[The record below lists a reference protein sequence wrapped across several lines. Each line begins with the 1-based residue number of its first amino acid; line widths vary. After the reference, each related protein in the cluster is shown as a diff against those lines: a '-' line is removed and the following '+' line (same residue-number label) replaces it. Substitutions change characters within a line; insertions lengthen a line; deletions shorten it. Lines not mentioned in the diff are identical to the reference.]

1 MKRIVFFITRFS
13 VLEKKV
19 TSWRY
24 GDSNLVFSKDRL
36 SLRTKTFYD
45 ITVNTISKQTISCNT
60 EVEFWHLVLTSDILP
75 QETMQKLREIEQTN
89 RFMHIVLVESG
100 DESIYSE
107 NTYVSV
113 DDAIRAS
120 ISKVLDQQQDEVLF
134 ATVNLDDDDGICRR
148 YLEMLADHMSEKTV
162 GYGVSFARGFKVGF
176 NYEDSTLENLRH
188 WYFPK
193 VNVGLAYINRYRPG
207 VGATLNEIFH
217 ILNAGSHT
225 NIDAKIPVI
234 VDGREPAYIYT
245 MNNTNDS
252 GDDDGI
258 WLELPQ
264 ANPTQI
270 ERYFPS
276 QFKFSSKLH
285 SEDVVA
291 RSEPP
296 ELPPNKAAGQHRLML
311 MYARREASMR
321 QQIMRILSK
330 LKAKLGR
337 FFKK

>member
-1 MKRIVFFITRFS
+1 MKRIVFFVTRFS
-13 VLEKKV
+13 VLEKKL

-24 GDSNLVFSKDRL
+24 GDSDLVFNKDRL
-36 SLRTKTFYD
+36 SLRTKTFRD
-45 ITVNTISKQTISCNT
+45 ITVLSISKQAIPCET
-60 EVEFWHLVLTSDILP
+60 EIRHLVLTSDILP
-75 QETMQKLREIEQTN
+75 QETMQELRGIERAN
-89 RFMHIVLVESG
+89 SFMDVVLVESG
-100 DESIYSE
+100 NRSPYSE
-107 NTYVSV
+107 NTYASI
-113 DDAIRAS
+113 DDAIKAS
-120 ISKVLDQQQDEVLF
+120 ISKALDQQQGEVLF
-134 ATVNLDDDDGICRR
+134 ATVNLDDDDGICGR
-148 YLEMLADHMSEKTV
+148 YVEMLAEHMDEKTV
-162 GYGVSFARGFKVGF
+162 GYGVSFARGFKAGF
-176 NYEDSTLENLRH
+176 KHEEGTLENLRH

-217 ILNAGSHT
+217 IFNAGSHT
-225 NIDAKIPVI
+225 NVDAKIPVI
-234 VDGREPAYIYT
+234 VDGREPAYICT

-252 GDDDGI
+252 GNDDGI